1 VSGGGIRHI
10 VRFESL
16 DGVTVVTLPMD
27 KAEVESAQELRT
39 AMVAGVGMDYAVD
52 LHGSLPAPLGVGE
65 ERLRA
70 VLYQGAIPT
79 IDTEVD
85 ALRQA
90 LHSIGRGRLWS
101 EGADGS
107 ERWAWAR
114 ATRMPD
120 LTVSYESV
128 FTAPILIEFTR
139 LSDWFSATKTTIQQT
154 ILASPTTVNVT
165 NDGTT
170 PARAITFLLA
180 AKAAG
185 GFSSPAI
192 ANALTSESWT
202 STRVA
207 ADGSAQLRVD
217 TGRLSVE
224 YSTDAGN
231 TWADDYANFST
242 GAVQIGFLRLL
253 PGSQSLTVTGVTNAD
268 LTVEFYEPYR

>member
-1 VSGGGIRHI
+1 MSGGGIRHI

-27 KAEVESAQELRT
+27 RAEVESAQELRT
-39 AMVAGVGMDYAVD
+39 AMVPGVGMDYAVD
-52 LHGSLPAPLGVGE
+52 LHGSLPAPMGVGE

-70 VLYQGAIPT
+70 VLYQGATPT

-114 ATRMPD
+114 AARMPD

-139 LSDWFSATKTTIQQT
+139 LSDWFSATKTTVQQT

-165 NDGTT
+165 NDGTA

-185 GFSSPAI
+185 GFSSPSI
-192 ANALTSESWT
+192 VNALTGETWS
-202 STRVA
+202 STRTA
-207 ADGSAQLRVD
+207 SNGNHALRVD
-217 TGRLSVE
+217 TGRYTVE
-224 YSTDAGN
+224 RTTDNGASW
-231 TWADDYANFST
+231 TDDYAAFST
-242 GAVQIGFLRLL
+242 GAVQVGFMRFL
-253 PGSQSLTVTGVTNAD
+253 PGAQSITITGCPNAQLTI
-268 LTVEFYEPYR
+268 EFWPVYR